1 MIESDLIRILQ
12 RSVTEAVGTS
22 IPVKYIGVNFKKP
35 SNDKYWEIVYI
46 PNNVNDEFWG
56 TGKTY
61 RGIMRL
67 ILHWPQNNKGV
78 YTPMEEA
85 ERVAEFYEKG
95 KQLFNTDGSIKLIIT
110 DNVDLG
116 GIYEDESSLLLPLT
130 IPYLCFK
137 L

>member
-12 RSVTEAVGTS
+12 RSVTSAVGDS
-22 IPVKYIGVNFKKP
+22 LPVKYIGINFKKP

-46 PNNVNDEFWG
+46 PNNVKNEFWG
-56 TGKTY
+56 MGKTY

-67 ILHWPQNNKGV
+67 VLHWPQNSKGI

-85 ERVAEFYEKG
+85 ERVAAYYTKG
-95 KQLFNTDGSIKLIIT
+95 KQMFTADGTKKITIT
-110 DNVDLG
+110 DNPDLG
-116 GIYEDESSLLLPLT
+116 GIYEDQSSLLLPLT

-137 L
+137 M

>member
-35 SNDKYWEIVYI
+35 SNDKYWEVVYI
-46 PNNVNDEFWG
+46 PNNINNEFWG
-56 TGKTY
+56 GGKTY

-78 YTPMEEA
+78 YGATEEA
-85 ERVAEFYEKG
+85 ERVAGYYEKG
-95 KQLFNTDGSIKLIIT
+95 KQMFTTDGMKKITIT
-110 DNVDLG
+110 DNPNLG